1 MQCSHTEPIHRPN
14 HPTDHGEPSS
24 SAVQEHHRCFHP
36 YVPFS
41 TFPPMTLFLTR
52 KKVEKHFRNT
62 SADPFTGLSMR
73 YDDAIPHLATRFAIE
88 KFIRE
93 QNAFLKESSLPVGA
107 KRKERQQ
114 DPEERAS
121 KKFSPAPVI

>member
-1 MQCSHTEPIHRPN
+1 M
-14 HPTDHGEPSS
+14 
-24 SAVQEHHRCFHP
+24 
-36 YVPFS
+36 
-41 TFPPMTLFLTR
+41 TR

-73 YDDAIPHLATRFAIE
+73 FDDAIPHLATRFAIE

-93 QNAFLKESSLPVGA
+93 QNAFLKESSLPVVGA

-121 KKFSPAPVI
+121 KKFSPAPVIDLTFSP